1 MRGRTMTMLNQNN
14 PKINKASNLNQIMEN
29 LWQKMDMDK
38 KIPKAVKPHQPLP
51 QEKKRTKAKSQSD
64 LLIEFG
70 LSKVDTFLLTN
81 EGQHLLNLM

>member
-1 MRGRTMTMLNQNN
+1 MLSKNDF
-14 PKINKASNLNQIMEN
+14 KINKASNLNQMMEN
-29 LWQKMDMDK
+29 LWREMGMDK
-38 KIPKAVKPHQPLP
+38 KLEKISEPHQPLP